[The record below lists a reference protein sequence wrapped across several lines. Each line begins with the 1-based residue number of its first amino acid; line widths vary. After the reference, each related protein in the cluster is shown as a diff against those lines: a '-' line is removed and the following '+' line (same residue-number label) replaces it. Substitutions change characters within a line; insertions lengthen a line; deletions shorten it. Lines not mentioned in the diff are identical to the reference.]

1 MYLGTV
7 EIQTNLYTN
16 LPKPSTVC
24 LVSISSQTSR
34 PYTPQKFPRPT
45 PNWLRKSLDVIFFHI
60 FFQYIFGTFFRE
72 NAEQSASNN
81 NFPWAIAT
89 HYVWGCLS
97 IPWLVW
103 IQVRQHPSLMPR
115 LCFAPFRHQ
124 IEWIRTL
131 YWIQH
136 CPKQLFGGDN

>member
-81 NFPWAIAT
+81 NFLCVRMFIYTLIGLDPSPPTPIIDAKAVFCSFSSPNRMNPYPLLNPALSKTTI
-89 HYVWGCLS
+89 WG
-97 IPWLVW
+97 
-103 IQVRQHPSLMPR
+103 R
-115 LCFAPFRHQ
+115 
-124 IEWIRTL
+124 
-131 YWIQH
+131 
-136 CPKQLFGGDN
+136 